1 MTPDTMVKF
10 LTTKPD
16 AHGEFNSPLDGA
28 LFLAALGI
36 PQTPLRAKT
45 KIALLPSWQQNAST
59 DPEQIKKWAHD
70 YPDCNFGSVALPGG
84 IFVFEADSP
93 KVRERFK
100 AQGGDFTSSLITES
114 SPGKGHRYYR
124 QVPGVE
130 NIAQSDTLYRDFSL
144 RVTNM
149 YCVSP
154 GSVHPATGRQYRLLA
169 SGAPAAP
176 SEQEIAFWTS
186 EKKAPTKPKA
196 PEEGTPI
203 LQGARNATLTSIAG
217 GLRQKGLNRD
227 ELEAV
232 LLRMNEER
240 CQPPLDDNEVKAI
253 AASVARYA
261 VVDTTVLHNG
271 IPVGAQKTIVEQEI
285 ETPDVPYRLIGAER
299 DLVNP
304 ESDVVLVFP
313 TEAESELA
321 SRLGLNAV
329 AVINGGD
336 GLPFHASM
344 TMLKTKY
351 NHFAIFGSTEASA
364 SLHQAIN
371 PGSIL
376 VDYPPDESK
385 PIPKDRKT
393 HPKFQSLVEAL
404 AAMGDDLLGEL
415 SLQDYLNRI
424 VSMDAVRAATVLRGA
439 AEKNALVKDA
449 LERGLA
455 QLGAHEPRIVYSTVM
470 ENLRRLQFLDTSYPK
485 PLTSKSLCG
494 LLGEFVE
501 IAYPTT
507 VACREMI
514 LYGMLPLIG
523 VLLGNR
529 YYGAFGSG
537 KHFPSIFSLIIART
551 SDGKGQATDHC
562 EQAVKL
568 IDSGWAS
575 QFLHTSVA
583 SGEGLVRMLAGTG
596 MKLPDAQSARVAI
609 SSSEMSVIFNAQNR
623 EGSIL
628 SGHLRSAYD
637 GKRVENYRSERK
649 KSIAAEDYIL
659 GFLGSIT
666 PRELQQVMPKV
677 DWTNGTANRF
687 LWCFGRADKKLS
699 RSKAPDFTAWAA
711 KTETLIDMNV
721 KQKAFT
727 PLEYSKAGQECWDDW
742 YRSLPEPDDTILSDS
757 QARVHANCL
766 RVANLYAQLDERRLD
781 GWQVAL
787 EPCHIEA
794 AIEIVDRS
802 RQSVEWYLTEQLNAG
817 RGQTQYGEI
826 LKLKAAMAA
835 KARETGMAEVT
846 GEEVYKLFSHRKPEE
861 RDGLC
866 IRAGFK
872 MGTRRPSSGGK
883 PAVIWKADL

>member
-1 MTPDTMVKF
+1 MKPENIAESPAQ
-10 LTTKPD
+10 KPD
-16 AHGEFNSPLDGA
+16 AHGEFGSPLDGA
-28 LFLAALGI
+28 LFMAALGI

-45 KIALLPSWQQNAST
+45 KIALLPGWQQTAST
-59 DPEQIKKWAHD
+59 DPAQIKKWAHD

-124 QVPGVE
+124 QVPGIE
-130 NIAQSDTLYRDFSL
+130 NIAQSDTVHGDFSL

-154 GSVHPATGRQYRLLA
+154 GSVHPLTGRQYRLVA
-169 SGAPAAP
+169 TGAPATP

-186 EKKAPTKPKA
+186 EKKAPTKPKSSD
-196 PEEGTPI
+196 EGTPI
-203 LQGARNATLTSIAG
+203 LKGARNATLTSISG

-240 CQPPLDDNEVKAI
+240 CQPPLDDAEVKAI
-253 AASVARYA
+253 AASVSRYA

-271 IPVGAQKTIVEQEI
+271 VPVGAQKTPFEP
-285 ETPDVPYRLIGAER
+285 ETEAPDSPYRLIGAER

-304 ESDVVLVFP
+304 DSDVVLAFP
-313 TEAESELA
+313 TEEDADLA
-321 SRLGLNAV
+321 RRLGFNAV
-329 AVINGGD
+329 AVVYGDD
-336 GLPFHASM
+336 GLPFHASV

-351 NHFAIFGSTEASA
+351 NHVAIFGDTEATA
-364 SLHQAIN
+364 FLRGAIQ
-371 PGSIL
+371 PGSVS

-393 HPKFQSLVEAL
+393 HPKFKSLVETL
-404 AAMGDDLLGEL
+404 AAMGDDLLAEGF
-415 SLQDYLNRI
+415 LQDYLNQI
-424 VSMDAVRAATVLRGA
+424 VSMDAVRAAAVLRGA

-449 LERGLA
+449 LERGLTR
-455 QLGAHEPRIVYSTVM
+455 LGALEPRIVVSTVM
-470 ENLRRLQFLDTSYPK
+470 EKLRRLQFLDSNYPK
-485 PLTSKSLCG
+485 SLTSKSLHG
-494 LLGEFVE
+494 LLGEFVD

-568 IDSGWAS
+568 IDSAWAS

-596 MKLPDAQSARVAI
+596 MKLPDAQSSRVAI

-623 EGSIL
+623 EGSVL
-628 SGHLRSAYD
+628 SGHLRAAYD
-637 GKRVENYRSERK
+637 GKRVENYRSDRK

-666 PRELQQVMPKV
+666 PRELQLVMPKV

-699 RSKAPDFTAWAA
+699 RSKAPDFTGWAGKA
-711 KTETLIDMNV
+711 KRLVDMNV
-721 KQKAFT
+721 KQPAFT
-727 PLEYSKAGQECWDDW
+727 ALEYSKAGQECWDDW

-757 QARVHANCL
+757 QARVQANCL

-817 RGQTQYGEI
+817 RGQTQYDEI
-826 LKLKAAMAA
+826 QKLKAAMAA
-835 KARETGMAEVT
+835 KARESGVAELT
-846 GEEVYKLFSHRKPEE
+846 GEEVYKLFSHRKAEE
-861 RDGLC
+861 RDELC

-872 MGTRRPSSGGK
+872 MGTRKPSSGGK